1 MKEKFQGQFGL
12 QSGLQNNQ
20 GYYVE
25 KSCLEKKKKE
35 TKQNNLQTKKNANN
49 PSRQSY
55 MDLL

>member
-1 MKEKFQGQFGL
+1 MKEKFQGQLGL

-25 KSCLEKKKKE
+25 KSCLEKKKK
-35 TKQNNLQTKKNANN
+35 KQNKTTSKPKKANN
-49 PSRQSY
+49 SSRQSY